1 MSAFEECLSATTT
14 REAPWYVVPADDKE
28 NARLIVSQIILDTLN
43 GLEMTYP
50 EVGAQRQQELQS
62 IRERLIGGDLD

>member
-1 MSAFEECLSATTT
+1 
-14 REAPWYVVPADDKE
+14 
-28 NARLIVSQIILDTLN
+28 LIVSQIILDTLN